1 MRSRYEVKISNNEAK
16 LYEIVCVN

>member
-16 LYEIVCVN
+16 LDEIVCVN

>member
-16 LYEIVCVN
+16 LNEIVCVN